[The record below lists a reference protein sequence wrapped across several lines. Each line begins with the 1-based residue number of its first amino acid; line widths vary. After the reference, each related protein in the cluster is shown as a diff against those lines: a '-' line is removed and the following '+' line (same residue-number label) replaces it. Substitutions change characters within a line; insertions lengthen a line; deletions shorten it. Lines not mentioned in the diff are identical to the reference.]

1 MGLARAARAPTEFRL
16 LNALG
21 PVTVGAA
28 AAGDAAGMA
37 AEGRDVGR
45 LMQVCS
51 AGLPLGLSLTH
62 CTLTWVG

>member
-16 LNALG
+16 PNGLG
-21 PVTVGAA
+21 PVTLGAA

-45 LMQVCS
+45 QMQVW
-51 AGLPLGLSLTH
+51 AP
-62 CTLTWVG
+62 